1 MWRGNNWQTRFSTPS
16 IQDDKIIVIENEA
29 VDNEDDSTNIKYK
42 RLATE
47 THVEFSTEQVL
58 KILKTLFG
66 SVQNVLQYCGEGTY
80 LLAGPTNAGKT
91 FSIES
96 MVHLSQLY
104 AQSYELKPVRF
115 TSLIIFSSTDE
126 ITDDFKWAQGHV
138 RKIAQSDKKILE
150 FLEIRKKELIK
161 GATRWNITP
170 KEYAKRYPML
180 ICIDDFVGMLN
191 GTGANS
197 PLATLASKARHLGL
211 YVFLLTQSIKQVGP
225 GVRKNARAIIGFRLE
240 LSAIQDILKEFY
252 GIVNNYTQAQALL
265 EHMSVTYTPTIF
277 VLNWL
282 LNSPEYNNIT
292 RRILSTPPFPSG
304 FDHEVEWSDP
314 NQFEEEE
321 KEEPEFYFNKDY
333 ITDNDLTPRDLG
345 ESDEETIPKWKKK
358 TKQVE

>member
-1 MWRGNNWQTRFSTPS
+1 MWGGRSWSTQFSTPS
-16 IQDDKIIVIENEA
+16 IGNDKIIVIEESS
-29 VDNEDDSTNIKYK
+29 VDNEEEKDNIQYQ
-42 RLATE
+42 RLNTE
-47 THVEFSTEQVL
+47 NTVEYTTEQVT
-58 KILKTLFG
+58 KVIKMLFG
-66 SVQNVLQYCGEGTY
+66 SVQNVLQYCGVGTY

-96 MVHLSQLY
+96 MVQL
-104 AQSYELKPVRF
+104 AQLFSSSYELKPVKF

-126 ITDDFKWAQGHV
+126 ITDDFKWAHGHT
-138 RKIAQSDKKILE
+138 RKIAQTDKKILE
-150 FLEIRKKELIK
+150 FLEIRKNELVK
-161 GATRWNITP
+161 GAAKWNITP
-170 KEYAKRYPML
+170 KDYAKRYPML

-252 GIVNNYTQAQALL
+252 GIVNNYTQSQALL

-304 FDHEVEWSDP
+304 FNREVEWSDP

-321 KEEPEFYFNKDY
+321 EEEEEDEYYNKNF
-333 ITDNDLTPRDLG
+333 ITDNYIKDLG
-345 ESDEETIPKWKKK
+345 DSEDETVIKKRK
-358 TKQVE
+358 LFKVK

>member
-1 MWRGNNWQTRFSTPS
+1 MWGRSWHSNYQTPYVK
-16 IQDDKIIVIENEA
+16 DDKIIVIEESS
-29 VDNEDDSTNIKYK
+29 VDNEDDRNNVQLQ
-42 RLATE
+42 RLTTE
-47 THVEFSTEQVL
+47 TNVEYTTEQVT
-58 KILKTLFG
+58 KVIKMLFG

-96 MVHLSQLY
+96 MVQL
-104 AQSYELKPVRF
+104 AQLFAASYELKPIKF

-126 ITDDFKWAQGHV
+126 ITDDFKWAKGHT
-138 RKIAQSDKKILE
+138 RKIPQTDKKILE

-161 GATRWNITP
+161 GAAKWNITA
-170 KEYAKRYPML
+170 KDYAKRYPML

-252 GIVNNYTQAQALL
+252 GIVNNYSQAQALL

-304 FDHEVEWSDP
+304 FNHVVEWSDP
-314 NQFEEEE
+314 NQFEAEEEE
-321 KEEPEFYFNKDY
+321 KEEEQEYYFNKNY
-333 ITDNDLTPRDLG
+333 ITDNTETKDLG
-345 ESDEETIPKWKKK
+345 DSEEETNFKFKKK
-358 TKQVE
+358 FKN